1 MCPGASCEL
10 YCHVLSLRARL
21 YFQLSV
27 NRVQMNLSIIS
38 GKDVIM
44 QSLILNK
51 NTQVLE
57 NVFGKE
63 LLYS

>member
-1 MCPGASCEL
+1 MCPGANSEL
-10 YCHVLSLRARL
+10 CCHILCLRARL
-21 YFQLSV
+21 YFQISM

-44 QSLILNK
+44 QSLILYK
-51 NTQVLE
+51 NIQVLE